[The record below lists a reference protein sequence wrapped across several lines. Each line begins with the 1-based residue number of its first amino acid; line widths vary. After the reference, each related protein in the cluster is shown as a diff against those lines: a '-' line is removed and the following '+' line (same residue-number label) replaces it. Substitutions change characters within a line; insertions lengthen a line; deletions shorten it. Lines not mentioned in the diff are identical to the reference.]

1 MRSFE
6 QKLTASVLAAACLM
20 GVQAR
25 ADEADDN
32 ASADQSQGDA
42 HAIEFV
48 IDDGRVVP
56 SEDFAVKVSVI
67 GAAITYG
74 ANGPDVPVTVG
85 IHVGENYF
93 EPFGSAT
100 NPHNGDVNDH
110 GLARHLVLDHTFDTD
125 SQIIVTGRA
134 WKPYE
139 YGGGLLS
146 TRNSNE
152 QSALVKVLRDGDA
165 VPDIRAFGNQAN
177 VVMFLQQYID
187 PTNDVMLL
195 HENQA
200 IYLFELGTSN
210 PNSSSA
216 DFQDLVVLVTLG
228 ESPEALREDPADPLG
243 TVEPL
248 YD

>member
-1 MRSFE
+1 MHFARRTLS
-6 QKLTASVLAAACLM
+6 TAALAAGCVV
-20 GVQAR
+20 GFQAH
-25 ADEADDN
+25 
-32 ASADQSQGDA
+32 SQ
-42 HAIEFV
+42 AIDFV

-74 ANGPDVPVTVG
+74 SYGPNMPVTVG
-85 IHVGENYF
+85 ITVGDTYF

-100 NPHNGDVNDH
+100 SPSAGDVND
-110 GLARHLVLDHTFDTD
+110 GGQARHLILDHTFDPA
-125 SQIIVTGRA
+125 SEIIVTGRS
-134 WKPYE
+134 WKPYT
-139 YGGGLLS
+139 YGAGLYS

-152 QSALVKVLRDGDA
+152 QSSLVKVLRNGDP
-165 VPDIRAFGNQAN
+165 VPNIQAFGNQSD
-177 VVMFLQQYID
+177 VLMFVQQYID

-210 PNSSSA
+210 PYSSSA

-228 ESPEALREDPADPLG
+228 ESPAQLEDDPADAIG